1 MEFIVLGLLI
11 LINGFFAL
19 SEIALVSSKRARLE
33 QARING
39 SSGAKTALHLL
50 NNSEN
55 FLSAVQVGITLIGI
69 VTGVYGGVSIASYL
83 VPYLQQWD
91 LVAPYAQE
99 VSLTT
104 TIIVITYISIVIGE
118 LVPKTVAIS
127 NPESI
132 AIRVA
137 PIIYY
142 FSASFYPFVWVL
154 SASTGLIV
162 RLIGIKERT
171 DRVTEEEL
179 RQIIKIASVEGVI
192 EKGQNLIHEKVFY
205 FSEKRAKHLMTHRT
219 DVELLD
225 IALSPEAFHRAVLQL
240 KHSKV
245 VVYRKRT
252 DDFIG
257 VLSVKDYLLNQS
269 LDTPQPIET
278 ILHEP
283 IIVPDTLDAQKVI
296 TLFRQKHVYFAVVVD
311 EYGSLEGII
320 TLHDIME
327 SIIGSMP
334 EEWEEPEPDVF
345 VREDKSVLVSGDAP
359 IETLTEIIED
369 FTVDFEEI
377 DYSTV
382 AGFVFNLLNEFP
394 QIGDKVMYDNYVIE
408 IVDID
413 RSKIDK
419 VLITKKKP

>member
-11 LINGFFAL
+11 LLNGFFAL

-33 QARING
+33 QAKVTG
-39 SSGAKTALHLL
+39 SKGAKTALHLL
-50 NNSEN
+50 DNSEN

-69 VTGVYGGVSIASYL
+69 VTGVYGGVSIADYL
-83 VPYLQQWD
+83 IPYLQQWD
-91 LVAPYAQE
+91 LVAQYAQE
-99 VSLTT
+99 VALTA
-104 TIIVITYISIVIGE
+104 TIIVITYISIVVGE

-142 FSASFYPFVWVL
+142 FSAFFYPFVWLL
-154 SASTGLIV
+154 SASTSLIV
-162 RLIGIKERT
+162 RLIGIQERS

-179 RQIIKIASVEGVI
+179 RQMIKIASVEGVI
-192 EKGQNLIHEKVFY
+192 EKEQNLIHEKVFY
-205 FSEKRAKHLMTHRT
+205 LSDKRTKHIMTHRT
-219 DVELLD
+219 DVEWLD
-225 IALSPEAFHRAVLQL
+225 IDLSPEEFYREVLLL
-240 KHSKV
+240 KHSRV
-245 VVYRKRT
+245 VVCRKQP

-257 VLSVKDYLLNQS
+257 VLAVKDYLLNHS
-269 LDTPQPIET
+269 LDAPQSIEE
-278 ILHEP
+278 LLLEP

-296 TLFRQKHVYFAVVVD
+296 SLFRQKHVYFAVVVD

-327 SIIGSMP
+327 SIIGAMP
-334 EEWEEPEPDVF
+334 DEWEEPEPDVF

-359 IETLTEIIED
+359 IEILTEIIED

-382 AGFVFNLLNEFP
+382 AGFVFNLLNKFP
-394 QIGDKVMYDNYVIE
+394 QIGDKFTYHNYIIE

-413 RSKIDK
+413 RNKIDK
-419 VLITKKKP
+419 VLITKKVK

>member
-283 IIVPDTLDAQKVI
+283 IIVPDTLDA
-296 TLFRQKHVYFAVVVD
+296 
-311 EYGSLEGII
+311 
-320 TLHDIME
+320 
-327 SIIGSMP
+327 
-334 EEWEEPEPDVF
+334 
-345 VREDKSVLVSGDAP
+345 
-359 IETLTEIIED
+359 
-369 FTVDFEEI
+369 
-377 DYSTV
+377 
-382 AGFVFNLLNEFP
+382 
-394 QIGDKVMYDNYVIE
+394 
-408 IVDID
+408 
-413 RSKIDK
+413 
-419 VLITKKKP
+419 